1 MNIFI
6 VLLRFEPGVLE
17 GMAFPSR
24 GRDIYKDTIQIYM
37 ATRRIA
43 KCNEVLRETEM
54 AGFNLDCPNL
64 TDGAAASFIYKVFS
78 KFCRTI
84 ILIDAGICK

>member
-1 MNIFI
+1 MVLMQNEYFI
-6 VLLRFEPGVLE
+6 VLLRFEPRVLE

-24 GRDIYKDTIQIYM
+24 GHDIYKDTIHIYM

-54 AGFNLDCPNL
+54 VGFNLDCPNL
-64 TDGAAASFIYKVFS
+64 TNGAAS
-78 KFCRTI
+78 I
-84 ILIDAGICK
+84 IIHL